1 MSLFKPLKLYHNN
14 RASGY
19 LEFSLERKTITL
31 QWYKVKILLITNINK
46 YVFIRKWRNI
56 E

>member
-19 LEFSLERKTITL
+19 LEFNLERKTVTL
-31 QWYKVKILLITNINK
+31 QWFKSNNITKN
-46 YVFIRKWRNI
+46 
-56 E
+56 